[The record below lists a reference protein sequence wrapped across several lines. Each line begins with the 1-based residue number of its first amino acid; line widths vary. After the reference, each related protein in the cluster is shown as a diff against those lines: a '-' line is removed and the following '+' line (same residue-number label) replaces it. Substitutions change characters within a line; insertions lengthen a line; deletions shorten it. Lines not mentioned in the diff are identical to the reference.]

1 LEDEKMN
8 YEIVESFGQ
17 MVREKGIDKDLLAGI
32 IEEIF
37 GLLVKKKF
45 GPNANSEVVVNME
58 KGDIEIYLEKKVVD
72 VVTDPATEI
81 DLKTANEKSDEALEV
96 GDDYVE
102 IVNLQDFGRRLIVSA
117 KQNLNQRIRDIERD
131 LVYNQYIN
139 EIGEIIVGDIYQ
151 IRKNEILVNHNR
163 CELVMPKNEQILKE
177 KYRKGDTVRAI
188 VKEVKKNSGMPKV
201 IISRSDPMF
210 VAKLLE
216 IEIPEIYDG
225 IIEIKGIAREAG
237 ERSKVAVESHDDRID
252 AVGACVGM
260 KGVRIHAVVRELNN
274 ENIDVVTYNDD
285 AIKFISNSLSPAKLN
300 KVEVDKENR
309 VAKIFVDEDQMSLV
323 IGRGGQNIRLASQLT
338 RFRIDI
344 VREGEPEEESDL
356 DIDLSEFKTELGD
369 ELYQKFLEAG
379 YQTAKEVIDADLD
392 ALGTALQGIEG
403 LDERR
408 LTEIVEMMKK
418 EFEEE

>member
-1 LEDEKMN
+1 
-8 YEIVESFGQ
+8 
-17 MVREKGIDKDLLAGI
+17 
-32 IEEIF
+32 
-37 GLLVKKKF
+37 
-45 GPNANSEVVVNME
+45 
-58 KGDIEIYLEKKVVD
+58 
-72 VVTDPATEI
+72 
-81 DLKTANEKSDEALEV
+81 
-96 GDDYVE
+96 
-102 IVNLQDFGRRLIVSA
+102 
-117 KQNLNQRIRDIERD
+117 
-131 LVYNQYIN
+131 
-139 EIGEIIVGDIYQ
+139 
-151 IRKNEILVNHNR
+151 
-163 CELVMPKNEQILKE
+163 MPKNEQILKE